1 MVPFSRLLNP
11 LPPLLS
17 SPLLSSPQM
26 PEGAFHQIMRA
37 AHVIKGASSN
47 LMCQQL
53 RATAMAL
60 EQAASVAN
68 GSAGDAAAVAANAPI
83 VQARHGDLRKAVQNY
98 HAFLQSIGI

>member
-1 MVPFSRLLNP
+1 MARGNGCSA
-11 LPPLLS
+11 
-17 SPLLSSPQM
+17 QM

-83 VQARHGDLRKAVQNY
+83 VQASHGDLRKAVQNY